1 MKLHEFQAK
10 EILKKYGIRTP
21 ESIVITDPSQIDNMT
36 MEGDWVIKSQV
47 LVGGRYKAGGIK
59 FAKTH
64 DELKRY
70 AKELFELK
78 IKGLPNKYLLIEK
91 KLKIEK
97 ELYLTVMLDR
107 DSRAPLIIASE
118 KGGVD
123 IEDVESK
130 YIFKKVMDPLM
141 GFSPHI
147 VRHFSRHIGIDLNS
161 TLKKLYKI
169 FYDYDAQLIEIN
181 PLVVTK
187 YGNIFAADA
196 KMIIDSSSLY
206 RHKDL
211 PRNVNEESSELE
223 REAYEK
229 GYAFVELDGEVG
241 VMANGAGLNMATLD
255 ALASQGTAPRNFLD
269 LSGANDPEIVKNAF
283 PLVLKANPKVILV
296 NIFGGITRC
305 DTVAKGI
312 VEAKKEFKINIP
324 LIVRLKGVNEDMARE
339 ILEKENIEILSEM
352 MPAVKKV
359 AQIIRGDVE

>member
-21 ESIVITDPSQIDNMT
+21 ESMVITDPSEIDNMT

-64 DELKRY
+64 EELKQY
-70 AKELFELK
+70 AKELFKLK

-97 ELYLTVMLDR
+97 ELYLSIMLDR

-118 KGGVD
+118 RGGVD
-123 IEDVESK
+123 IEDVDPK
-130 YIFKKVMDPLM
+130 YIFKKVIDPLI
-141 GFSPHI
+141 GFSPFI
-147 VRHFSRHIGIDLNS
+147 VRHFSRHIGVNLNS
-161 TLKKLYKI
+161 TLKQLYKI
-169 FYDYDAQLIEIN
+169 FHDYDAQLIEIN
-181 PLVVTK
+181 PLVITK
-187 YGNIFAADA
+187 YGNVFAVDA

-229 GYAFVELDGEVG
+229 GYSFVELDGEVG

-255 ALASQGTAPRNFLD
+255 ALASYGTGPRNFLD

-283 PLVLKANPKVILV
+283 PFVLKANPKAILI

-305 DTVAKGI
+305 DTVAEGI
-312 VEAKKEFKINIP
+312 IKAKKELKIDIP
-324 LIVRLKGVNEDMARE
+324 IVVRLKGINEDIARE
-339 ILEKENIEILSEM
+339 LLEKENVTILSEM
-352 MPAVKKV
+352 MLAIKKV
-359 AQIIRGDVE
+359 SELVKGDKQ